1 MNKNLT
7 TTLLLV
13 ILGITDAYLLSH
25 PNLIGR
31 IGILVYRHDYLKTFP
46 RALATVFLVLGIC
59 LFICEVI
66 RRIKLPRAAIAWYL
80 MFMVLGLALFSYV
93 YVSFSSLTYSMT
105 GKAFIYGAHLLPILM
120 IGIFGRYLISALFKA
135 RNQTGI

>member
-31 IGILVYRHDYLKTFP
+31 IGILIYRHDYLKTFP
-46 RALATVFLVLGIC
+46 RALATVFLVLGVC

-66 RRIKLPRAAIAWYL
+66 RRVRLPRAAIAWYL
-80 MFMVLGLALFSYV
+80 MFMVLGMALFSYV
-93 YVSFSSLTYSMT
+93 YVSFSSLTYGLT

-120 IGIFGRYLISALFKA
+120 IGIFGRYLISAIYKA